1 MFSSYR
7 TTLAGIAAILTAV
20 GSALAAWTDGDPATV
35 VNIEATAAAIL
46 AGWGLILARDNGVSS
61 EKAGAR

>member
-20 GSALAAWTDGDPATV
+20 GSALAAWTDGDTATV